1 MQIDESKAHAHA
13 VRAGGVNGGIPVVV
27 VPSTVGN
34 ARAKAQAH
42 TVSERVPAASL
53 SFPAGLKTLSLCMRL
68 LKAHPSIGDAR
79 RRLWRKMHLDCPK
92 GKRKLNTSSTIL
104 PLWNLVRTR
113 LGGVWDWSFFTVLEE
128 YCSILKYCS
137 IIYRMVFG
145 KPAKNSVFK
154 TEVLQIL

>member
-34 ARAKAQAH
+34 ARAKAQAQAH

-79 RRLWRKMHLDCPK
+79 RRL
-92 GKRKLNTSSTIL
+92 
-104 PLWNLVRTR
+104 
-113 LGGVWDWSFFTVLEE
+113 
-128 YCSILKYCS
+128 
-137 IIYRMVFG
+137 
-145 KPAKNSVFK
+145 
-154 TEVLQIL
+154 

>member
-27 VPSTVGN
+27 VPSTVAVGN
-34 ARAKAQAH
+34 ARAKAQAQAH

-79 RRLWRKMHLDCPK
+79 RRL
-92 GKRKLNTSSTIL
+92 
-104 PLWNLVRTR
+104 
-113 LGGVWDWSFFTVLEE
+113 
-128 YCSILKYCS
+128 
-137 IIYRMVFG
+137 
-145 KPAKNSVFK
+145 
-154 TEVLQIL
+154 

>member
-79 RRLWRKMHLDCPK
+79 RRL
-92 GKRKLNTSSTIL
+92 
-104 PLWNLVRTR
+104 
-113 LGGVWDWSFFTVLEE
+113 
-128 YCSILKYCS
+128 
-137 IIYRMVFG
+137 
-145 KPAKNSVFK
+145 
-154 TEVLQIL
+154 